1 MADPFDSEITPESA
15 DSMKAAG
22 AEEAGTSSTPEIS
35 RPMLDVHA
43 PHESVHTWKDFFI
56 HIATIVI
63 GLLIA
68 IGLEQTVEFFHHRH
82 QVADVREQ
90 LETELRINVATFR
103 AQMLEMRRL
112 APILQRDLEVL
123 HFLREHPGAPRSSW
137 PGELSWWYANYP
149 YVLSAWNAAHE
160 SSVLAL
166 MPRRE
171 VEQRS
176 ALYRSL
182 AALNESTE
190 EATQRI
196 WVSFSYGIRDEDPA
210 HMTPAEL
217 DASMEAVTAT
227 LILYARMFN
236 LQWNLHKQF
245 PEFSPGPDPSDWRKI
260 VRVVSPERDRAQADA
275 LQDNLK
281 EEIER
286 IQAQDKH
293 R

>member
-1 MADPFDSEITPESA
+1 
-15 DSMKAAG
+15 
-22 AEEAGTSSTPEIS
+22 
-35 RPMLDVHA
+35 MLEVHP

-68 IGLEQTVEFFHHRH
+68 VGLEQTVEFFHHRH

-90 LETELRINVATFR
+90 FETELRINVAIYH
-103 AQMLEMRRL
+103 AQMLEMRRFT
-112 APILQRDLEVL
+112 PILQRDLEVL
-123 HFLREHPGAPRSSW
+123 HFLREHPGAPRSSR
-137 PGELSWWYANYP
+137 PGELSWWYGTYT

-166 MPRRE
+166 MPRHE

-182 AALNESTE
+182 AELNETTN

-196 WVSFSYGIRDEDPA
+196 WDSFSYGIRDEDPA
-210 HMTPAEL
+210 LMTPAEL
-217 DASMEAVTAT
+217 DASMGAVTAT

-236 LQWNLHKQF
+236 LQWNLHNQY
-245 PEFSPGPDPSDWRKI
+245 PQFSPGPDPSDWRSI
-260 VRVVSPERDRAQADA
+260 VRVVSPERDRAEAEVLHDK
-275 LQDNLK
+275 LNG
-281 EEIER
+281 EIER
-286 IQAQDKH
+286 IQAQDK
-293 R
+293 RR

>member
-1 MADPFDSEITPESA
+1 
-15 DSMKAAG
+15 
-22 AEEAGTSSTPEIS
+22 
-35 RPMLDVHA
+35 MLDVHA
-43 PHESVHTWKDFFI
+43 PHEAVHTWRSFFI

-82 QVADVREQ
+82 QVAEAREQ
-90 LETELRINVATFR
+90 LETELRINVAIFDT
-103 AQMLEMRRL
+103 QILEMRRL
-112 APILQRDLEVL
+112 VPILQRDLEVL

-137 PGELSWWYANYP
+137 PGELSWWYVDYR

-176 ALYRSL
+176 ALYSSL
-182 AALNESTE
+182 TALNESTK
-190 EATQRI
+190 EATQRT

-210 HMTPAEL
+210 RMTPAEL

-227 LILYARMFN
+227 LMLYARMFN
-236 LQWNLHKQF
+236 LQWNLHIQF
-245 PEFSPGPDPSDWRKI
+245 PQFSPGPDPSDWRKI
-260 VRVVSPERDRAQADA
+260 VRVVSPERDRAEADV
-275 LQDNLK
+275 LRDNLR

>member
-1 MADPFDSEITPESA
+1 
-15 DSMKAAG
+15 
-22 AEEAGTSSTPEIS
+22 
-35 RPMLDVHA
+35 MLDVHA

-137 PGELSWWYANYP
+137 PGELSWWYADYP

>member
-1 MADPFDSEITPESA
+1 MAERADPEIPQRPA
-15 DSMKAAG
+15 DSPKAAVPAD
-22 AEEAGTSSTPEIS
+22 AETPYMPEVS
-35 RPMLDVHA
+35 ASMLDVHA
-43 PHESVHTWKDFFI
+43 LHQTVRTWKDFFI

-82 QVADVREQ
+82 QVAEAREQ
-90 LETELRINVATFR
+90 LETELRINVAIFDT
-103 AQMLEMRRL
+103 QILEMRRL

-137 PGELSWWYANYP
+137 PGELSWWYVDYT

-176 ALYRSL
+176 ALYSL
-182 AALNESTE
+182 FAALNESTK

-196 WVSFSYGIRDEDPA
+196 WVSFSYGIRDQDPA
-210 HMTPAEL
+210 GMTPAEL

-236 LQWNLHKQF
+236 LQWNLHNQF
-245 PEFSPGPDPSDWRKI
+245 PQFSPGPDPSDWRNI
-260 VRVVSPERDRAQADA
+260 VRVVSPERDRAESDV
-275 LQDNLK
+275 LRDNLR

>member
-1 MADPFDSEITPESA
+1 MADPIDSEITPEST

-22 AEEAGTSSTPEIS
+22 PEEAGTSSTPEIS

-82 QVADVREQ
+82 QVADVRGQ
-90 LETELRINVATFR
+90 LETELRINVATFH
-103 AQMLEMRRL
+103 AQMLEFRRFT
-112 APILQRDLEVL
+112 PILQRDLEVL
-123 HFLREHPGAPRSSW
+123 HYLREHPGAPRSSW
-137 PGELSWWYANYP
+137 PGELSWWYVDSA

-166 MPRRE
+166 MPRHE
-171 VEQRS
+171 VEQHS
-176 ALYRSL
+176 ALYSSL
-182 AALNESTE
+182 AALNESTK

-210 HMTPAEL
+210 RMTPPEL
-217 DASMEAVTAT
+217 DASIEAVTAA

-236 LQWNLHKQF
+236 LQWNLHNQF
-245 PEFSPGPDPSDWRKI
+245 PQFSPGPDPSDWRKI
-260 VRVVSPERDRAQADA
+260 VRVVSPERDRAEADV
-275 LQDNLK
+275 LHDNLK
-281 EEIER
+281 EEIKR